1 MINRQEII
9 YQAQQQILLAA
20 EQLKSIVIIPFEEQ
34 ILHSNDFRNI
44 EAFNKNI
51 VFTKSKFPIIYTIEL
66 LDVTKRR
73 NLLEFFNEFSI
84 NNKTKKKSVNR
95 INHSKDNTSNNDSN
109 YLYVGSSTSD
119 FIGRLKNHL
128 GLRNSIRTYSL
139 HLSKWDKNLEYNIE
153 VVTYQ
158 LKGKNQLDIS
168 NVVVELIEQ
177 QIWDKL
183 KPLFGK
189 RSGLL

>member
-95 INHSKDNTSNNDSN
+95 INH
-109 YLYVGSSTSD
+109 
-119 FIGRLKNHL
+119 
-128 GLRNSIRTYSL
+128 
-139 HLSKWDKNLEYNIE
+139 
-153 VVTYQ
+153 
-158 LKGKNQLDIS
+158 
-168 NVVVELIEQ
+168 
-177 QIWDKL
+177 
-183 KPLFGK
+183 
-189 RSGLL
+189 